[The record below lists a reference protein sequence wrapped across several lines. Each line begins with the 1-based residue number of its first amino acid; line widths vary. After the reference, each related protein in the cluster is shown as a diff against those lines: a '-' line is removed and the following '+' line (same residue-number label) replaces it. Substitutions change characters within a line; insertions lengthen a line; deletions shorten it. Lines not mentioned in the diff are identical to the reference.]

1 MLTKLKKTVQSQMLS
16 ITKIVQKAG
25 FTPNQI
31 SIIGAILGTLS
42 GLAYWFA
49 GIYEVY
55 PRSQYYLLFA
65 VILLLASGFCDA
77 LDGSLARLYN
87 KDSIFGGFLDSLL
100 DRYVDAL
107 IYFGLILGGFSET
120 GWGILALIGSLLT
133 SYARAKSEA
142 ADLSMETIG
151 IIERAERILLIAG
164 ASILNFIWTE
174 SLSCMIIILA
184 IATNLTVLQRVFYF
198 YKKINSRKA
207 LAFKRKE

>member
-1 MLTKLKKTVQSQMLS
+1 MLTKLKKAIQSQIHS
-16 ITKIVQKAG
+16 ITEIFHRAG

-49 GIYEVY
+49 GIYQVNPKSE
-55 PRSQYYLLFA
+55 YYLLFA

-77 LDGSLARLYN
+77 LDGSLARLYK

-120 GWGILALIGSLLT
+120 VWGILALIGSLLT
-133 SYARAKSEA
+133 SYTRAKSEA
-142 ADLSMETIG
+142 AGTSMETIG

-164 ASILNFIWTE
+164 ASLLNFIWTE
-174 SLSCMIIILA
+174 SLNWMIIILA
-184 IATNLTVLQRVFYF
+184 IATNLTVLQRVIYF
-198 YKKINSRKA
+198 YRKIN
-207 LAFKRKE
+207 